1 MTPQALHFALHPRSV
16 ALIGASLQ
24 PQSNGVK
31 FWNALQRSG
40 IRHLHAVNPKYERL
54 GEAPC
59 YAHVKQIPGRV
70 DLAFL
75 AVPPKRMPAVIEE
88 LPQKS
93 IRFALIPITDDL
105 HASDRPWHAAV
116 SEAAR
121 KAGVRLIGPDSLGF
135 AHPSEGCNL
144 GPWDVMP
151 QAGGVTLLAQS
162 GLLATALMDDLA
174 KTGAGIRSV
183 VVTGLELD
191 IGMSE
196 LLRYFSHDP
205 GTKVITL
212 HIEALRDARAF
223 YTALRYAAKRKP
235 VVVLRAGEDP
245 RFIADRLA
253 SYKYHT
259 AAGRDDAFDALLERA
274 GAHRVRDVSE
284 CAAVTAAFHCGR
296 IPKRNRLG
304 VVANSS
310 AFAALAAGIT
320 HSSGVDL
327 QGFAPATVHTLQSI
341 FPGAQLPVNPVDAGL
356 QAKPEQ
362 MQASAE
368 AVLRDPEIDGLL
380 VVLGPT
386 LFSTPVDT
394 IWAVANAAQR
404 TPKPVLLS
412 WAGHRHDA
420 GVAELLPELS
430 RSQVIALRSSA
441 SAVQAFGTLAQHR
454 RATIARREAP
464 APGLD
469 RLDARALASA
479 RNLVKSA
486 LEAHRYLLEP
496 DEVEA
501 LLTMADLPHEPS
513 HRAKTLDEALRLFR
527 EIGAPVVLKRLGPG
541 PLLVESDTTLLDLR
555 TEEEVRKAWQAVVE
569 EEQRFFEGV
578 LVERFVAHDARRAY
592 RLTLDT
598 DSILGPILEAG
609 AGGVVYRAKPDL
621 RTALVPASRRDAVA
635 LLTQAR
641 LQDTEASVALAG
653 MLERLADLA
662 EAIPTLRR
670 IVLDPIVE
678 TPRGTLALSASVHLR
693 EAPVECDERASHL
706 TVAPASRVEEVWSAG
721 DRTLT
726 LRALREND
734 FFRLEA
740 FLDRLSDETKFLR
753 FHTRAPITQAV
764 VSELTQLNYDLE
776 NAWGLFEGDEIR
788 AVVRWSAD
796 AEGLSA
802 EFGVVVEERFQRLGL
817 ASRLMRHIEAEV
829 FSRGVGRLSGLVLR
843 ENAGMNRLMTKLG
856 YAANE
861 SDEPDSLVWSK
872 TLRYKDFS

>member
-40 IRHLHAVNPKYERL
+40 VRQLHAVNPKYERL

-75 AVPPKRMPAVIEE
+75 AVPPKRMPAVIAE

-105 HASDRPWHAAV
+105 HASDRPWHAAIL
-116 SEAAR
+116 EAAR

-135 AHPSEGCNL
+135 AHPAESCNI
-144 GPWDVMP
+144 GPWDVLP

-191 IGMSE
+191 IGMPE

-253 SYKYHT
+253 SYKFHT

-284 CAAVTAAFHCGR
+284 CIAVTTAFHCGR

-320 HSSGVDL
+320 HPSDVDL
-327 QGFAPATVHTLQSI
+327 QGFAPATIHALQSI

-356 QAKPEQ
+356 QARPEQ

-386 LFSTPVDT
+386 LFSTPADT
-394 IWAVANAAQR
+394 IRAVANAAQR

-412 WAGHRHDA
+412 WSGHRHDA
-420 GVAELLPELS
+420 GS
-430 RSQVIALRSSA
+430 LRFA
-441 SAVQAFGTLAQHR
+441 PPQAPCR
-454 RATIARREAP
+454 P
-464 APGLD
+464 
-469 RLDARALASA
+469 SA
-479 RNLVKSA
+479 RSRNTGA
-486 LEAHRYLLEP
+486 PR
-496 DEVEA
+496 
-501 LLTMADLPHEPS
+501 LPGAKRP
-513 HRAKTLDEALRLFR
+513 HRAWTVWT
-527 EIGAPVVLKRLGPG
+527 P
-541 PLLVESDTTLLDLR
+541 
-555 TEEEVRKAWQAVVE
+555 
-569 EEQRFFEGV
+569 
-578 LVERFVAHDARRAY
+578 
-592 RLTLDT
+592 
-598 DSILGPILEAG
+598 
-609 AGGVVYRAKPDL
+609 
-621 RTALVPASRRDAVA
+621 
-635 LLTQAR
+635 AR
-641 LQDTEASVALAG
+641 L
-653 MLERLADLA
+653 R
-662 EAIPTLRR
+662 P
-670 IVLDPIVE
+670 
-678 TPRGTLALSASVHLR
+678 
-693 EAPVECDERASHL
+693 C
-706 TVAPASRVEEVWSAG
+706 
-721 DRTLT
+721 
-726 LRALREND
+726 
-734 FFRLEA
+734 
-740 FLDRLSDETKFLR
+740 
-753 FHTRAPITQAV
+753 
-764 VSELTQLNYDLE
+764 
-776 NAWGLFEGDEIR
+776 EI
-788 AVVRWSAD
+788 S
-796 AEGLSA
+796 
-802 EFGVVVEERFQRLGL
+802 
-817 ASRLMRHIEAEV
+817 
-829 FSRGVGRLSGLVLR
+829 
-843 ENAGMNRLMTKLG
+843 
-856 YAANE
+856 
-861 SDEPDSLVWSK
+861 
-872 TLRYKDFS
+872 